1 MSDLLLGATEK
12 VFVPDLFVLRKRS
25 IFSFLKEGRRPFVGK
40 FLLQTVTKFMNR
52 AWPGIGEEALK
63 GSIEN
68 KIHGQ
73 DGDGTKIVDGK
84 LYPEN
89 MVITSKF
96 SLYFRDNVGIFDVAD
111 EKVRKLE
118 TKYKEVGFCSCL
130 HSRIWALGR
139 THIECLGDYK
149 GDPLLAMIASAFE
162 GSVFTH
168 LDAKPG
174 MVVKGKVTSVGDFGA
189 DVQLSTGVKEFC
201 PLTHMS
207 EPEVPK
213 PGKKFKVKPQLSI
226 LSSFDYAT
234 DGLITHGWI
243 RKVET
248 HGSEVGLDP
257 GCEASS
263 IYHAGQVVKCRV
275 MSAVL
280 ASRRINICF
289 LMSPTRSS
297 ARETIARAAARSLA
311 KKILKLYC
319 GTE

>member
-1 MSDLLLGATEK
+1 
-12 VFVPDLFVLRKRS
+12 
-25 IFSFLKEGRRPFVGK
+25 
-40 FLLQTVTKFMNR
+40 MNR

-139 THIECLGDYK
+139 THIECLG
-149 GDPLLAMIASAFE
+149 
-162 GSVFTH
+162 
-168 LDAKPG
+168 G

-213 PGKKFKVKPQLSI
+213 PGKKFKV
-226 LSSFDYAT
+226 
-234 DGLITHGWI
+234 
-243 RKVET
+243 
-248 HGSEVGLDP
+248 
-257 GCEASS
+257 
-263 IYHAGQVVKCRV
+263 
-275 MSAVL
+275 
-280 ASRRINICF
+280 
-289 LMSPTRSS
+289 
-297 ARETIARAAARSLA
+297 
-311 KKILKLYC
+311 
-319 GTE
+319 

>member
-1 MSDLLLGATEK
+1 MCNYPVSILILSTVWVLLKKSLFQIYLF
-12 VFVPDLFVLRKRS
+12 FVNEVYFRFSRKEEDRLWA
-25 IFSFLKEGRRPFVGK
+25 SFCCKPC
-40 FLLQTVTKFMNR
+40 MDR

-118 TKYKEVGFCSCL
+118 KKYKE
-130 HSRIWALGR
+130 
-139 THIECLGDYK
+139 
-149 GDPLLAMIASAFE
+149 ASAFE

-168 LDAKPG
+168 LDVKPG
-174 MVVKGKVTSVGDFGA
+174 MVVKGKV
-189 DVQLSTGVKEFC
+189 
-201 PLTHMS
+201 
-207 EPEVPK
+207 
-213 PGKKFKVKPQLSI
+213 KPQLAI

-248 HGSEVGLDP
+248 HGSELGLDP
-257 GCEASS
+257 GCEAGCTDVMVDGKTAVP
-263 IYHAGQVVKCRV
+263 AG
-275 MSAVL
+275 
-280 ASRRINICF
+280 
-289 LMSPTRSS
+289 
-297 ARETIARAAARSLA
+297 
-311 KKILKLYC
+311 
-319 GTE
+319 